1 MTLTR
6 LLPLLLSLF
15 LGACTILP
23 NQGPTTAAFN
33 MEENRKPSATAEG
46 FIVADLTPRTV
57 QLLEGRGAPS
67 FGSLGGAYRGAGQY
81 RIGVGD
87 AVSVSIWEAN
97 GGGLFA
103 TGAPGST
110 GSRATGIPAQVVERD
125 GAITIP
131 YAGRVTVAGLMLAE
145 AEARIVEALQGKAI
159 EPQAIVS
166 VNQNVSNTVTVT
178 GEVVNGR
185 RIPLTQA
192 GDRILDVI
200 AAAGG
205 ARSPTD
211 ETVVTLSRGGRTLSI
226 AMGKLIKN
234 PSENIYARAGDTI
247 TVVREVKT
255 FTALGATGR
264 NTLVDFPTSG
274 ITLEKAVAKAGGLIN
289 VLSDPGGVFLLR
301 REHASLARKLD
312 PTFPIANP
320 TGYVNVV
327 YRANLRDPN
336 TLFLAKR
343 FDVLEDDIL
352 YVSGA
357 PSTELQKF
365 LTLVGLG
372 TDSVNNLSL
381 VASRLT
387 P

>member
-1 MTLTR
+1 MTLSR
-6 LLPLLLSLF
+6 ILPLVLSVLLS
-15 LGACTILP
+15 ACSILP
-23 NQGPTTAAFN
+23 NQGPTTQAFE
-33 MEENRKPSATAEG
+33 MEENRMPTAVSEG
-46 FIVADLTPRTV
+46 FIVADLTPRVV
-57 QLLEGRGAPS
+57 QLLEGRGVQS

-103 TGAPGST
+103 TGAPGTT

-131 YAGRVTVAGLMLAE
+131 YAGRVTVAGLMLSE
-145 AEARIVEALQGKAI
+145 AETKIVEALQGKAI

-205 ARSPTD
+205 ARAPTD
-211 ETVVTLSRGGRTLSI
+211 ETKVTLTRGGRTLSI
-226 AMGKLIKN
+226 AMGKLIN
-234 PSENIYARAGDTI
+234 DPSENIYARPGDTI
-247 TVVREVKT
+247 TVVREIQT

-264 NTLVDFPTSG
+264 NTLVDFSTDG

-289 VLSDPGGVFLLR
+289 VLSDPRGVFLLR

-312 PTFPIANP
+312 PGFPIKNP
-320 TGYVNVV
+320 NGYVNVV

-336 TLFLAKR
+336 TLFLAQR

-372 TDSVNNLSL
+372 SGTINDVTAG
-381 VASRLT
+381 VARFT

>member
-6 LLPLLLSLF
+6 LLPLILSLF

-23 NQGPTTAAFN
+23 NQGPTTAAFD
-33 MEENRKPSATAEG
+33 MEENRTPSATAEG

-57 QLLEGRGAPS
+57 KLLEGRGAPS

-103 TGAPGST
+103 TGAPGAS

-131 YAGRVTVAGLMLAE
+131 YAGRVTVAGLMLSE
-145 AEARIVEALQGKAI
+145 AEAKIVEALQGKAI

-211 ETVVTLSRGGRTLSI
+211 ETVVTLSRGGHTLSI

-247 TVVREVKT
+247 TVVREVKI

-320 TGYVNVV
+320 NGYVNVV